1 MKNYYADPTANLA
14 IAHVDREIRQR
25 QKQEV
30 LREKRW
36 QAEDSTRSIP
46 RTDMM
51 NCNHM
56 NPFIMGRR
64 EGLLLWR

>member
-14 IAHVDREIRQR
+14 IAHVDREIRRR
-25 QKQEV
+25 QKQEE

-36 QAEDSTRSIP
+36 QTESPKGSVQ
-46 RTDMM
+46 RTDIM

-56 NPFIMGRR
+56 NPFIMGKR
-64 EGLLLWR
+64 EGLQLWR